1 MTCYAKM
8 KLIIPTIIVLA
19 SVVVLIWAIVGCH
32 SCDNNGDDPT
42 PNPEPTPILP
52 LGTVIKTFPASF
64 PGIGSIDLDGDSF
77 WEYSRGYAELR
88 KRSLSNGDLQEIL
101 TLDGRLTGL
110 WAVCKD
116 PQRLCW
122 WASNPDWKNFESE
135 NGNFIKLGLNGE
147 ILQVNRVSDNWSK
160 PPLIIR
166 DLDYNADYEFEDQD
180 GNKITIG
187 LISTSDWHYSIR
199 KSDFLDVE
207 NGYWEQY
214 WNRIDCQVAGL
225 THAGGFCLAACDGD
239 NPESGQYPIIEYR
252 QPPRK
257 QWAERTGRKIIIPGV
272 WFSSLKAQGRS
283 IWGRGINANDGTTM
297 IYQISLGPL

>member
-1 MTCYAKM
+1 M

-52 LGTVIKTFPASF
+52 LGTVIKAFPASF

-116 PQRLCW
+116 PQRQCYW
-122 WASNPDWKNFESE
+122 GTNPDWKGWESQQY
-135 NGNFIKLGLNGE
+135 NLIKIGLNGE
-147 ILQVNRVSDNWSK
+147 VVQAVRVSDNMSK
-160 PPLIIR
+160 PPLVIR
-166 DLDYNADYEFEDQD
+166 DIDLNEDYSYEDAD
-180 GNKITIG
+180 GNKIFPG
-187 LISTSDWHYSIR
+187 LLRTADHHYSLR
-199 KSDFLDVE
+199 KTDFIDPDS
-207 NGYWEQY
+207 GFWETF
-214 WNRIDCQVAGL
+214 WFRADCQIAG
-225 THAGGFCLAACDGD
+225 TTQSGGLYLSSTDGD
-239 NPESGQYPIIEYR
+239 SPESGQYPIIEYR
-252 QPPRK
+252 QSGRK
-257 QWAERTGRKIIIPGV
+257 AWAERTGRQIIV
-272 WFSSLKAQGRS
+272 HDTWFSSLKAQGRS